1 MFPNLSYF
9 FHYLFGTEPDNVFS
23 VVQTFGLFLAI
34 SFLVGAY
41 FLKKELERKANEGLF
56 LPEIVEISSEVK
68 FNWVDNMIN
77 GAILGLLLT
86 KLVQLIMNYEV
97 FKKNPSGLILSWE
110 GPWYILFLVLVL
122 FVAYNYYKWSKLEK
136 LDASI
141 KSIKVYPHD
150 RIGDITVIAAIS
162 GVAGSKLFSVIED
175 LHGFFKDPI
184 GSFFSGSG
192 LNIYGGLILGFIGVY
207 LYLRKHKVPIIHVMD
222 AIAPAL
228 IIAYGTG
235 RIGCQLSGDG
245 DWGIQNN
252 TAVPGWWFFPKSW
265 WAYDYPHNVIDE
277 GIPIVS
283 CTWKHCMHLA
293 QAVYPTP
300 FYEILLS
307 LLIFGILWYLR
318 KRIKIAGVLFFVYM
332 VLNGIERFWI
342 EKIRI
347 NDKYDILGMHLTQ
360 AEFIAILYMIIG
372 TIAIIFLYN
381 RSKKELVETS

>member
-9 FHYLFGTEPDNVFS
+9 FHYLFNTEPDNVFS

-41 FLKKELERKANEGLF
+41 FLKKELMRKANEGLF
-56 LPEIVEISSEVK
+56 QAEIIEISNDTK
-68 FNWVDNMIN
+68 FNWTDNFIN

-86 KLVQLIMNYEV
+86 KLVQVMMNYDA
-97 FKKNPSGLILSWE
+97 FRKDPSGLILSWQ
-110 GPWYILFLVLVL
+110 GPWYILLVVLLL
-122 FVAYNYYKWSKLEK
+122 FVAYHYYKWTKIEKLEGSVK
-136 LDASI
+136 TI
-141 KSIKVYPHD
+141 KIYPHD

-162 GVAGSKLFSVIED
+162 GVIGSKLFSLFED
-175 LHGFFKDPI
+175 LRGFFNDPI

-192 LNIYGGLILGFIGVY
+192 LNIYGGLILGFIAVY
-207 LYLRKHKVPIIHVMD
+207 LYLKKHKIPIIHVMD

-245 DWGIQNN
+245 DWGIQN
-252 TAVPGWWFFPKSW
+252 TAVEPSWWFLPKTW

-277 GIPIVS
+277 GIPIVG
-283 CTWKHCMHLA
+283 CAWKHCMHLA
-293 QAVYPTP
+293 HAVYPTP
-300 FYEILLS
+300 FYEIILS
-307 LLIFGILWYLR
+307 ILIFGILWYLR
-318 KRIKIAGVLFFVYM
+318 KRIKIAGVLFFIYM
-332 VLNGIERFWI
+332 VLNGIERFSI

-372 TIAIIFLYN
+372 ALAIFFLNN
-381 RSKKELVETS
+381 RSKKVLPETS

>member
-9 FHYLFGTEPDNVFS
+9 FHYIFGTEPDNVFS
-23 VVQTFGLFLAI
+23 VVQTFGMFLAI

-41 FLKKELERKANEGLF
+41 FLRKELSRKADEGLF
-56 LPEIVEISSEVK
+56 QPEIVELSTDSK
-68 FNWVDNMIN
+68 FNWLDNIIN
-77 GAILGLLLT
+77 GAILGLLIM
-86 KLVQLIMNYEV
+86 KLAQVAVNYDA
-97 FKKNPSGLILSWE
+97 FKKNPSAVVLTWD
-110 GPWYILFLVLVL
+110 GPWYILLIVLVL
-122 FVAYNYYKWSKLEK
+122 YVAYYFNKWKKAETVEPSTKTVK
-136 LDASI
+136 I
-141 KSIKVYPHD
+141 YPHD

-162 GVAGSKLFSVIED
+162 GVVGSKLFSVIED

-192 LNIYGGLILGFIGVY
+192 LNIYGGLILGFLGVF
-207 LYLRKHKVPIIHVMD
+207 LYLRKHKISIIHVMD
-222 AIAPAL
+222 SIAPAL
-228 IIAYGTG
+228 IIAYGAG
-235 RIGCQLSGDG
+235 RVGCQLSGDG

-252 TAVPGWWFFPKSW
+252 SPVPGWWFLPDSW

-277 GIPIVS
+277 GVPITG

-293 QAVYPTP
+293 HSVYPTP

-307 LLIFGILWYLR
+307 VLIFGILWSLR

-332 VLNGIERFWI
+332 ILNGFERFWI

-372 TIAIIFLYN
+372 TIGIIFLYN
-381 RSKKELVETS
+381 RSKKVLQQSS